1 MILVTG
7 ATGFLGKNL
16 VIELRKRNEPVRA
29 LVRQSRSEVCL
40 ALKELGVE
48 LAEGDITDE
57 TSVLKA
63 MDGCQYVFHTAALVK
78 TWVRDR
84 LQFDHVNVEGLGNI
98 LDCAKKTKI
107 EKVIYTSSFIALGPT
122 DIPSPRLSLRG
133 VPKKIGTTK
142 QSKDEIASLTLAMTD
157 EVTTENRIIADEN
170 YVLAP
175 RTFHNDYE
183 RTKYL
188 ADQLARKYVPEGLPV
203 VILYPGVIYG
213 PGEVTAG
220 NIVVNLIQQY
230 LNRKLPGLLG
240 DGSKQWNYVYINDVV
255 TGHILAL
262 EKALPGTRYILGGEN
277 ASMQAFIKLLEEL
290 SGVPAPKWH
299 IPFWLAKTTS
309 AGEELLAYLF
319 NRSPQNT
326 RGTIEIY
333 KHSWTYASEKAEQEL
348 GYSHISLQEG
358 LSRTL
363 IWLRTINHG

>member
-16 VIELRKRNEPVRA
+16 VIELRKRNYPVRA
-29 LVRQSRSEVCL
+29 LVRQSKGEVCL
-40 ALKELGVE
+40 TLQELGVE
-48 LAEGDITDE
+48 LAYGDITDE
-57 TSVLKA
+57 SSVFKA

-84 LQFDHVNVEGLGNI
+84 LQFDRVNVEGLGNI

-122 DIPSPRLSLRG
+122 DG
-133 VPKKIGTTK
+133 V
-142 QSKDEIASLTLAMTD
+142 
-157 EVTTENRIIADEN
+157 VADEN

-188 ADQLARKYVPEGLPV
+188 ADQLARKYANEGYPL

-213 PGEVTAG
+213 PGELTAG
-220 NIVVNLIQQY
+220 NIVVNLIRQY

-240 DGSKQWNYVYINDVV
+240 DGSKHWNYGYIDDVV

-262 EKALPGTRYILGGEN
+262 EKALPGSRYILGGEN
-277 ASMQAFIKLLEEL
+277 ASIQSFINLLEEL
-290 SGVPAPKWH
+290 SSVPAPKWY

-333 KHSWTYASEKAEQEL
+333 KHDWTYTSAKAEQEL
-348 GYSHISLQEG
+348 GYSHLSLREG

-363 IWLRTINHG
+363 EWLKEAVDSSQGNRQIKN